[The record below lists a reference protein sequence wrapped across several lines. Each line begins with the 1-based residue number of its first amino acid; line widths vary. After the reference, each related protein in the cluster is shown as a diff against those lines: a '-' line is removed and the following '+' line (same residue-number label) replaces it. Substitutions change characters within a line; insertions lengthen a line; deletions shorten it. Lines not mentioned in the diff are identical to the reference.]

1 MPQLLVASRLKLPIV
16 GHLLL
21 CWLYSVRLLATEET
35 ALGPPSQGSLF
46 SSSAS
51 FIFKSCHSQLQTRG
65 LFISCVTLMSLSVI
79 LIQKTPSQAFS
90 YKCCIPVGSG
100 YRTHRLR
107 AVVSVAR
114 HRAIKV
120 KALELF
126 LTDCVVLK
134 HGLSRWLCVPVWKA
148 WMSLQRLKSNESLT
162 LHNLS

>member
-1 MPQLLVASRLKLPIV
+1 MLFTCGLLSKTAYCGSSAP
-16 GHLLL
+16 LLTL
-21 CWLYSVRLLATEET
+21 QCQ
-35 ALGPPSQGSLF
+35 ALGHRGDCIGHPGQGSLF

-51 FIFKSCHSQLQTRG
+51 FTFKSCHSQLQTRG
-65 LFISCVTLMSLSVI
+65 LFISCVTLMFLSVV
-79 LIQKTPSQAFS
+79 LIQKTQSQAFS

-126 LTDCVVLK
+126 LTDCVVFK
-134 HGLSRWLCVPVWKA
+134 HGPSR
-148 WMSLQRLKSNESLT
+148 
-162 LHNLS
+162 